1 MLVCE
6 PCSKRCVAL
15 PEFGIERERRVCDSC
30 FFDLGFREGGG
41 DVSMARSFVDSDGED
56 DHEDDDE
63 DEIVEGGGKM
73 EEEIAP
79 MRAASRSRT
88 DSGRRR

>member
-41 DVSMARSFVDSDGED
+41 DVAMARSFVDSDGE
-56 DHEDDDE
+56 EE
-63 DEIVEGGGKM
+63 EELGEGGDKV

-79 MRAASRSRT
+79 RRAASRSRT